1 MFTIQLEVPML
12 GFDLVSIGGWPP
24 CDAYLLSFL
33 GSGFIITQAVVFGKV
48 FSQSFFFDFSTEMGY
63 AFS

>member
-1 MFTIQLEVPML
+1 LL